1 VTETGTRA
9 RSRATVVTDAGT
21 VYSHTTIR
29 VAGNAHVG
37 EAPFVLLL
45 VDRDDGGRQLGR
57 YRGDEPPAIGTR
69 VEVVELVG
77 DVPVYA
83 PSEEGR

>member
-1 VTETGTRA
+1 MTETGTDPRPRA
-9 RSRATVVTDAGT
+9 SVATDTGT

-45 VDRDDGGRQLGR
+45 VDRDGGGRQLGR
-57 YRGDEPPAIGTR
+57 YRGDEPPPIGTR
-69 VEVVELVG
+69 VAVVELV
-77 DVPVYA
+77 DAVPVYA

>member
-1 VTETGTRA
+1 MTDAGA
-9 RSRATVVTDAGT
+9 PPRSRATAVADTGT

-45 VDRDDGGRQLGR
+45 VDRDGGGRRLGR
-57 YRGDEPPAIGTR
+57 YRGDAPPPIGTR
-69 VEVVELVG
+69 VAVVELV
-77 DVPVYA
+77 DEVPVYA